1 MSDSTPES
9 AAPPTV
15 TFATVQDRALDLL
28 KNPVVLAGGTV
39 ILGIVLARLTA
50 GKQLRENAARSLSDL
65 IKTKATAAFFPD
77 AAPVPEP
84 SPPPSPTPPPA
95 ADPWIA
101 AGKQIL
107 DSVAPNLASQ
117 LKKRLAEILPNQH
130 N

>member
-1 MSDSTPES
+1 MSDPATAS
-9 AAPPTV
+9 AAPPPV

-50 GKQLRENAARSLSDL
+50 GKQLRENAARSLGDL
-65 IKTKATAAFFPD
+65 IKTKATAAFFPN
-77 AAPVPEP
+77 AAPVAEP
-84 SPPPSPTPPPA
+84 IPPPVSSPPPS

-107 DSVAPNLASQ
+107 DSVAPNLATQ